1 MILRLLTNWLK
12 LSQLM
17 VGSADVIIMQGSIPI
32 KSGQFDVALA
42 MARDLVMATRN
53 EAGCITYEFYRGLS
67 DPDTLVIFQEWETK
81 DALVNHLSTPH
92 VEAFLRRLPEISDGG
107 ITTRRYLVQEVEESE
122 AVVVVEQAPIIH

>member
-1 MILRLLTNWLK
+1 
-12 LSQLM
+12 M

-42 MARDLVMATRN
+42 MARDLVMATRD

-67 DPDTLVIFQEWETK
+67 DPDTLVIFQEWETM